1 MWIDET
7 DPSSNREPLV
17 QVDARRANV
26 ALARPI
32 RMPNVRAAASS
43 VLGTTCAGGA
53 ARPGITAWN
62 AGQKRLDDRN
72 RLEGSM
78 FVQVTLAF
86 FVLLS
91 LILSLV
97 RCPGIAT
104 RKH

>member
-1 MWIDET
+1 
-7 DPSSNREPLV
+7 
-17 QVDARRANV
+17 
-26 ALARPI
+26 
-32 RMPNVRAAASS
+32 
-43 VLGTTCAGGA
+43 
-53 ARPGITAWN
+53 
-62 AGQKRLDDRN
+62 
-72 RLEGSM
+72 M